1 MNCDQVFDI
10 LTRGPFPAGTGDDP
24 AVETHLE
31 GCPSCRR
38 LATALQPALVLLHEA
53 LSDDE
58 AAGLPGYWGRLL
70 EADGGAEAEA
80 SPAGPSDANDGPET
94 SSVASK
100 RRAATFP
107 APWLRW
113 ATGTT
118 AATLAAACVLLW
130 PTAEPS
136 RSGEPEQR
144 NPQAH
149 NPLRQPAPIAAGFAA
164 LPVRVFPAW
173 LPTAAALPACSAFGP
188 VPELE
193 SREPS
198 PPPAAWAVLR
208 DLPATGSQPAH
219 YAAAPRRRAE
229 AVAVYCCV
237 HCHREEAPSP
247 QPAAVEAVRGPAPTT
262 ETVTAQHLG
271 APRPND
277 VAETALWSRTCGLCH
292 ADRP

>member
-24 AVETHLE
+24 AVERHLE
-31 GCPSCRR
+31 SCPSCRR

-70 EADGGAEAEA
+70 EANGESDPDAA
-80 SPAGPSDANDGPET
+80 SPAGPSDATDVPST
-94 SSVASK
+94 SSVAS
-100 RRAATFP
+100 RRRSATFP

-136 RSGEPEQR
+136 RSGEPAPR

-149 NPLRQPAPIAAGFAA
+149 HELRQSTPLAAGFAA
-164 LPVRVFPAW
+164 LPVRVNSSTPKLFIRA
-173 LPTAAALPACSAFGP
+173 TNSCGSAP
-188 VPELE
+188 
-193 SREPS
+193 
-198 PPPAAWAVLR
+198 
-208 DLPATGSQPAH
+208 
-219 YAAAPRRRAE
+219 
-229 AVAVYCCV
+229 
-237 HCHREEAPSP
+237 
-247 QPAAVEAVRGPAPTT
+247 
-262 ETVTAQHLG
+262 
-271 APRPND
+271 
-277 VAETALWSRTCGLCH
+277 
-292 ADRP
+292 